1 MKLKNSMELS
11 IKQAT
16 VEDAPLLVEY
26 LNLVGGES
34 DNLLFGANECVMEIE
49 DEEEYIL
56 NMSKSENSALMV
68 GKIGDEVV
76 CLGAINGLARTRI
89 AHQADIA
96 LSVKKKNWGQG
107 IGSCLVGALID
118 FAKQTEKIEIIH
130 LGVKAENTIAQKIYK
145 KYGFEEV
152 GVHKNF
158 FKINGEYFDE
168 IVMDLHL

>member
-1 MKLKNSMELS
+1 MKLKNGVDLTIE
-11 IKQAT
+11 QAI

-34 DNLLFGANECVMEIE
+34 DNLLFGADECIMEIE

-56 NMSKSENSALMV
+56 NMSKADNSALMV

-76 CLGAINGLARTRI
+76 CLGAINGLARARI

-96 LSVKKKNWGQG
+96 LSVKKKYWGQG
-107 IGSCLVGALID
+107 VGTCLVSKLID
-118 FAKQTEKIEIIH
+118 FARQTNKIEIIH
-130 LGVKAENTIAQKIYK
+130 LGVKAENTVAQKIYK